1 MRIKNGSLDIPPL
14 PRAIIVPCFPLLFH
28 SFPRRSS
35 LETTPLSSSSA
46 VRRLSPAVR
55 AVFYTNDPLC
65 PYALR
70 HFSVTHVLCQRLYPP
85 LRKKARRFYNGG
97 LFETTNRAVIYIKFT
112 DDRDPYA
119 NKQQNVPY
127 ASKPLYGATRIRLD
141 LEVRERFADRTTF
154 CRRSAAMSRAEGK
167 SKKTSQSKRGAFVN
181 DVVLNIKT

>member
-1 MRIKNGSLDIPPL
+1 MLSPPFSLFSPPFV
-14 PRAIIVPCFPLLFH
+14 PRNDTIVLFTRL
-28 SFPRRSS
+28 SSPFTRRS
-35 LETTPLSSSSA
+35 
-46 VRRLSPAVR
+46 RGF
-55 AVFYTNDPLC
+55 FYTNDPLY

-127 ASKPLYGATRIRLD
+127 ASKPLYGATRIRLTMEAKD
-141 LEVRERFADRTTF
+141 GFADRTTF